1 MCSFKMARY
10 DKVSEVLRRE
20 IGNIIHSE
28 LKDPRLGFI
37 TVTRVELTPDLR
49 YAKVFFSVLGKEE
62 EYKKTKE
69 ALDSALGF
77 IRRLIA
83 QRIRLRLVPEISFKE
98 DRSVEYSI
106 RIQEAL
112 NEIKAL
118 NEPHSSSDEGA
129 GLKIKKEG
137 RGEPKKSSRLRKK
150 A

>member
-1 MCSFKMARY
+1 MSRY
-10 DKVSEVLRRE
+10 DRVSEALKRE

-37 TVTRVELTPDLR
+37 TVTRVELTQDLR

-62 EYKKTKE
+62 EHKKSKE

-83 QRIRLRLVPEISFKE
+83 QRIRLRFVPEISFRE
-98 DRSVEYSI
+98 DRSAEYSI

-112 NEIKAL
+112 DEIKEL
-118 NEPHSSSDEGA
+118 NASGPSCDRGRGGE
-129 GLKIKKEG
+129 KRKEG
-137 RGEPKKSSRLRKK
+137 RGEPKKSSRQHKE
-150 A
+150 